1 MRGVVFDLFHT
12 LVDPED
18 FRPRDSWRL
27 RHVAETIDAN
37 GRDLVMF
44 WKDTY
49 LERTTSPVSGT
60 DLILRYAADNGV
72 EVSDAQVAE
81 ISGHLGDYQDTA
93 LERPRP
99 DVQEAVASM
108 ADARELALLS
118 NCYIEEV
125 AAWPRSP
132 LAPHFAGAAFSYAI
146 GFRKPDRDAY
156 LAATGLLGLGPE
168 DCAFIRQR
176 RKQRARRRKSSRIW
190 ARRPPEP
197 VQREQC
203 PRHRRGTAPKGRSG
217 RRADHRPRR
226 TRTTTRLRA
235 VLPAPAPPV
244 LAADP

>member
-1 MRGVVFDLFHT
+1 MRGIVFDLFHT

-18 FRPRDSWRL
+18 FRPRESWRL

-72 EVSDAQVAE
+72 EVSESQVAE

-168 DCAFIRQR
+168 DCAFVGNGGSNELGGA
-176 RKQRARRRKSSRIW
+176 RA
-190 ARRPPEP
+190 AGFGLVVHQNQFNEGNGL
-197 VQREQC
+197 VTAEEQ
-203 PRHRRGTAPKGRSG
+203 HRRAAQADAQITALGELEPLLG
-217 RRADHRPRR
+217 
-226 TRTTTRLRA
+226 
-235 VLPAPAPPV
+235 
-244 LAADP
+244 